1 MDDPTL
7 LRAFMGVRDMSRDVH
22 VWSTLMC
29 VPHNR
34 GWTARGVKNDY
45 QCWDWWNDHICLGG
59 RISENVRGQGAV
71 LGVLVNNSNQESM
84 VYSLAYDSFIIE

>member
-1 MDDPTL
+1 MCGRPSCVFLTSGDGL
-7 LRAFMGVRDMSRDVH
+7 LGDHMGV
-22 VWSTLMC
+22 
-29 VPHNR
+29 
-34 GWTARGVKNDY
+34 KEDY

-71 LGVLVNNSNQESM
+71 LGVLVNNSNQESTM